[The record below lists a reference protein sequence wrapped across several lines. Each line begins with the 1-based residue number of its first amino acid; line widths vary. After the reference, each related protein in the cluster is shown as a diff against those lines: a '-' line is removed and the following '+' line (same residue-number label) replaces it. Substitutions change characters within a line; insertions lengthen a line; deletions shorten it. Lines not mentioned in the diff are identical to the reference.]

1 MKLASFDIF
10 DTALIRKCG
19 EPENIFYLLA
29 YRLYPNDV
37 AKREDFLLWRTKAEG
52 NATGRCSREVTL
64 SDIYANPDLDG
75 FNEYSKKYLITTEK
89 EVEADNLTANLTVK
103 TFISQKREAGYTIC
117 FISDMYLDS
126 DFLTTILIREG
137 CLFDGEQ
144 IFVSCEQ
151 GMRKSTGA
159 LYRQVRKQLQPA
171 VWEHYGDNR
180 QSDIKVARNVGIQAA
195 YIDSGFTD
203 AERRLLKEAT
213 QQRDKYSLSL
223 LAGLSRAARLSDNP
237 SAEITLAADFVT
249 PTYIPYA
256 LFILNSVRERGIK
269 RLYFLSR
276 DSYILMKALQS
287 LSPNDIELKYLFV
300 SRQSLLLPYMAEE
313 PLAERFLEVMDHK
326 TVYRKYVDILLH
338 KLGTDRNELQ
348 EIGITFDYNH
358 IATRDQEQD
367 FLQKIFDGAFVPVLQ
382 QRAQEER
389 QNLLTYFEQEG
400 LFDRTENAMVD
411 IGWLGTSRLMINQ
424 VLRETGHCETLFF
437 YCGIRN
443 DVLPTKYG
451 RYITYFPAGQLSTES
466 TVLLENYFSASPYP
480 TTIGYRQDGG
490 RIVPVFPTGTS
501 YTETSIIRANVG
513 VMESLMPIIAS
524 MKFIREEILYQ
535 WAALSI
541 DSIISLKSEMDLS
554 PIAQC
559 SGFGEEPLARRLT
572 FVELI
577 QLLLTGKHITA
588 MDKMS
593 LYITCGRRM
602 SLPLLW
608 MYDAVHH
615 IKGKIYMRYVYQ
627 FK

>member
-75 FNEYSKKYLITTEK
+75 FNEYSKNYLITTEK

-237 SAEITLAADFVT
+237 SAEITLAADFVA

-466 TVLLENYFSASPYP
+466 TALLENYFSASPYP

-490 RIVPVFPTGTS
+490 CIVPVFPTGTA

-513 VMESLMPIIAS
+513 VVESLMPIIAS
-524 MKFIREEILYQ
+524 MKFIREETLYQ
-535 WAALSI
+535 WTRLSLDTI
-541 DSIISLKSEMDLS
+541 VSLRAEIDLS
-554 PIAQC
+554 PITQC
-559 SGFGEEPLARRLT
+559 SGFGEEPLARRLS
-572 FVELI
+572 FVELC
-577 QLLLTGKHITA
+577 LLILRGKHLTTDDRISIY
-588 MDKMS
+588 M
-593 LYITCGRRM
+593 TCSKHIRI
-602 SLPLLW
+602 PLLKC
-608 MYDAVHH
+608 YETVHRV
-615 IKGKIYMRYVYQ
+615 KRYVYQ
-627 FK
+627 KYIY